1 MGMDK
6 ETRGQLLADIAT
18 LYYKEKKTQSQIARA
33 FGYSRSA
40 ISRLLNEAQHEGIIE
55 ITINYPL
62 LRDPVLE
69 RRIKEKYHL
78 KAAFVINSGQADFA
92 HTLQMVGRLGARYLE
107 QNLRDGMV
115 VGIGWGTSLYDL
127 VNSLPEIPLT
137 KVRVVQVIGASGS
150 KGDARIDGPD
160 LAAFLA
166 SKLNASHQFLHS
178 PLFLDSEV
186 ACDSLKAQ
194 KQIKDTLTLA
204 NQSDLVLLGVGTID
218 VDPKYSS
225 IYRSGFLNED
235 DVFQIKNMGG
245 IGNICGLIIDEK
257 GRIMDIGINHRVMA
271 VDLHTLKNNSR
282 KIIGVAAGSRKS
294 QAIKAVLTGGW
305 LDVLITDQSAVNSI
319 AA

>member
-40 ISRLLNEAQHEGIIE
+40 ISRLLTEAQREGIIE

-69 RRIKEKYHL
+69 RRLKEKYNL

-127 VNSLPEIPLT
+127 VNSLPEIPLS

-166 SKLNASHQFLHS
+166 SKLNASHQFLHA
-178 PLFLDSEV
+178 PLFLDSEE
-186 ACDSLKAQ
+186 ACKSLKSQ
-194 KQIKDTLTLA
+194 KQIRDTLNLA

-218 VDPKYSS
+218 IDPKFSS
-225 IYRSGFLNED
+225 IFRSGFINEAE
-235 DVFQIKNMGG
+235 VLQIKKKGG
-245 IGNICGLIIDEK
+245 IGNICGLIIDAE
-257 GRIMDIGINHRVMA
+257 GRIMDLDINHRVMA
-271 VDLHTLKNNSR
+271 VDLHELKNNGR
-282 KIIGVAAGSRKS
+282 KMVGVAAGSRKS
-294 QAIKAVLTGGW
+294 QAIKAVLAGGW
-305 LDVLITDQSAVNSI
+305 LDVLVTDQSAVNSI